1 MKEDAFQS
9 AFLDLMARNHPER
22 VYAPHVQL
30 RYDIGNYSKGK
41 DFTMPD
47 TIPDVIEFD
56 EENNF
61 HLWELK
67 LITSSEAWN
76 GKFFGQMMLYHF
88 LFTTE
93 PWNELVGRFAFS
105 GQKPDFKGEVGK
117 ILMHLSSYGSGE
129 VAEESDPNAN
139 FKTWNL
145 CICGGSGYELAA
157 GYNPVAWSFW
167 IIAEEYFKETM
178 PEFKIWH
185 LFSTQDGFVIKEMTE
200 LSLYEPSSLHPE
212 SLQAYHALQD
222 SEEE

>member
-1 MKEDAFQS
+1 MKEDAFQL
-9 AFLDLMARNHPER
+9 AFLDLMARMNPER

-30 RYDIGNYSKGK
+30 RYDIGKYSKGK

-56 EENNF
+56 EQHNF

-76 GKFFGQMMLYHF
+76 GKFFGQMMLYNL
-88 LFTTE
+88 LFSTE
-93 PWNELVGRFAFS
+93 PWNELLGRFAFA
-105 GQKPDFKGEVGK
+105 GQKPDFKGDIGK
-117 ILMHLSSYGSGE
+117 VLAHLGSYGNGE
-129 VAEESDPNAN
+129 IAEETDPNAD
-139 FKTWNL
+139 FKSWNL

-178 PEFKIWH
+178 PDFKIWH
-185 LFSTQDGFVIKEMTE
+185 LFSTQDGFVIKEITE

-212 SLQAYHALQD
+212 SLEAYRACHD
-222 SEEE
+222 DEEE

>member
-9 AFLDLMARNHPER
+9 AFLDLMARNNPGR

-30 RYDIGNYSKGK
+30 RYEIGKRSKAK
-41 DFTMPD
+41 DSTMPD
-47 TIPDVIEFD
+47 TIPDIIEFD

-67 LITSSEAWN
+67 LITSNEAWN

-93 PWNELVGRFAFS
+93 PWNELAGRFAFS

-117 ILMHLSSYGSGE
+117 VLMHLSSYGSGE
-129 VAEESDPNAN
+129 FAKESDLNAN

-157 GYNPVAWSFW
+157 GYNPIAWSFW
-167 IIAEEYFKETM
+167 VIADEYFKETM
-178 PEFKIWH
+178 PDFKIWH
-185 LFSTQDGFVIKEMTE
+185 LFSTKDGFVIKEMSK
-200 LSLYEPSSLHPE
+200 LSLDESSSLHPE
-212 SLQAYHALQD
+212 SLEAYLTLHN
-222 SEEE
+222 SEED